1 MFVCLIIAGLVFHL
15 NVTGPIAFPMIEAVS
30 KRLIGSAAG
39 VFWFYAVICLIAFF
53 WGRKYLPETKGR
65 TLEEIAQSWT
75 RRSQPA
81 VRASS

>member
-1 MFVCLIIAGLVFHL
+1 MFVCLIIASLVFHL
-15 NVTGPIAFPMIEAVS
+15 NVTGPIAFPMIEAVL

-53 WGRKYLPETKGR
+53 WERKYLPETKGR

>member
-15 NVTGPIAFPMIEAVS
+15 NVTGPIAFPMIEAVL

-53 WGRKYLPETKGR
+53 
-65 TLEEIAQSWT
+65 
-75 RRSQPA
+75 
-81 VRASS
+81 